1 MTILHAVMQKFSRK
15 AKPELA
21 FIEKGLEAI
30 SLRSKGQS
38 AGLDSAPAANH
49 ELGQQN
55 PSTLASVPPNTL
67 NLAEL
72 SQRYAPLIRLQA
84 KRQLLEV
91 STLDLSRGRQ
101 TLYQSIILDINL
113 QGRYLLLD
121 DLFPNVG
128 EDAIALGDILTIRH
142 HRQGRLLSFSSR
154 VIHISYSHGAPCYA
168 VELPEEVGY
177 RQRRL
182 FPRMALGNQTP
193 LTVRLKSPWKTP
205 WFATAHNL
213 SAGGMRLS
221 VGGNILE
228 QLNRGS
234 IMPACEFSLGNDLT
248 VSCQAR
254 IKGFKFIGRP
264 YRHTQISVE
273 FIDLNPQRRLQ
284 VQQYINALVDDPVA
298 AA

>member
-21 FIEKGLEAI
+21 FIEKGLEALSRRSQNSGP
-30 SLRSKGQS
+30 SLESM
-38 AGLDSAPAANH
+38 PAANH
-49 ELGQQN
+49 ELREKSTGQLTGAL
-55 PSTLASVPPNTL
+55 PESL

-91 STLDLSRGRQ
+91 STLDLSHGRQ
-101 TLYQSIILDINL
+101 NVYQSIILDINL

-121 DLFPNVG
+121 DLFPDVG
-128 EDAIALGDILTIRH
+128 EDVIKLGDMLTIRH

-182 FPRMALGNQTP
+182 YPRMALGNQTP

-273 FIDLNPQRRLQ
+273 FLDLNPQRRLQ
-284 VQQYINALVDDPVA
+284 VQQYINALVTDPQA